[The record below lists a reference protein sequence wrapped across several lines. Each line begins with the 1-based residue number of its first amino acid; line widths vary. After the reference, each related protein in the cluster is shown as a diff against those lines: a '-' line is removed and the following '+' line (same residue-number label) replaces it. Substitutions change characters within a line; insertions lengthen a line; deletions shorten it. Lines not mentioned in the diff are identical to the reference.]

1 VGESIGMRLASR
13 IVWAAVS
20 ALVLW
25 RGLSQ
30 TWVDGNLPPET
41 VETVRLGIPLL
52 SAYASALAI
61 ATRRVREDAISYA
74 GTILLLS
81 IMSAAPL
88 SRDATG
94 LFFVAAIALRLAPS
108 IWTLVRGERSFV
120 LVFLAAF
127 GVYAGVASWSAI
139 AEAAYGD
146 QVHYLMAADRIAKG
160 SVDVTV
166 DSTIFFPL
174 VGALPNTEDRVTHIV
189 ETPRGPRAAQGYAF
203 PLLLVPGW
211 LWGGRLGAQLICA
224 AFAAWTSAQNAFL
237 LRDVLPFSR
246 WRGPVWAMT
255 SFLPPLLTLAAFIY
269 PNTVAAAIIV
279 TSYRLLF
286 TRVPRALV
294 LGGAL
299 LATTL
304 FLTPRDGI
312 ALVALLPF
320 VRDRRAWIAAAA
332 VAAGAIIAN
341 LALYGVPVPY
351 AGYVVG
357 TAAVQALL
365 GQPSLTFQFWVG
377 LPAILFDRTFGVAG
391 SAPWIFLA
399 LLGAVP
405 AWRAAPAVRPGLVA
419 TGASLAALSIYRFW
433 EGGYAPPAR
442 YLVDLLPLLAPAV
455 GWGLSIATAP
465 LLRAFAV
472 LTVALSAL
480 AGVTFAASPDRA
492 LNDAFQ
498 QKLQD
503 VYGAV
508 LGIDPLGW
516 LPSFVPVTAD
526 WWKLSY
532 LALIPAVA
540 ISAGLVVIGARAGR
554 SASTGPTP
562 LASQS
567 G

>member
-1 VGESIGMRLASR
+1 VTIALR
-13 IVWAAVS
+13 IAWAALS
-20 ALVLW
+20 AAVLW

-30 TWVDGNLPPET
+30 GWADANLPPEAVDT
-41 VETVRLGIPLL
+41 IRWGIPLI
-52 SAYASALAI
+52 SAYASLLAI
-61 ATRRVREDAISYA
+61 ATHRARDDALSYA
-74 GTILLLS
+74 GTLLLVS
-81 IMSAAPL
+81 VLSAGPV
-88 SRDATG
+88 SRDLTG
-94 LFFVAAIALRLAPS
+94 LFFVAAIAVRLAPS
-108 IWTLVRGERSFV
+108 IWALVRSERSAV

-127 GVYAGVASWSAI
+127 GVYAGVAAWSAI

-160 SVDVTV
+160 SADVTI

-189 ETPRGPRAAQGYAF
+189 DTPLGPRAVQGYAF
-203 PLLLVPGW
+203 PVLLVPGW
-211 LWGGRLGAQLICA
+211 VWGGRLGAQLICA
-224 AFAAWTSAQNAFL
+224 AFAAWASAQTALL
-237 LRDVLPFSR
+237 LRETVPFAR

-269 PNTVAAAIIV
+269 PNTVAAAVIV
-279 TSYRLLF
+279 TAYRLLF
-286 TRVPRALV
+286 TRVPRRLG

-320 VRDRRAWIAAAA
+320 VRGRRVWL
-332 VAAGAIIAN
+332 AAGAVTIGAVVAN
-341 LALYGVPVPY
+341 ALLYGLPLPY
-351 AGYVVG
+351 AGYLVG

-405 AWRAAPAVRPGLVA
+405 AWRAAPTLRPALVA
-419 TGASLAALSIYRFW
+419 VGASLAALSIYRFW

-442 YLVDLLPLLAPAV
+442 YLVDALPLLAPAV
-455 GWGLSIATAP
+455 GWGLAIATSRVA
-465 LLRAFAV
+465 RAFAV
-472 LTVALSAL
+472 VTVALSAL
-480 AGVTFAASPDRA
+480 AGVAFAASPDRA

-516 LPSFVPVTAD
+516 LPSFVPVTPD
-526 WWKLSY
+526 WWQAAY
-532 LALIPAVA
+532 LRLVPAIAIAAALVAV
-540 ISAGLVVIGARAGR
+540 GARSGR
-554 SASTGPTP
+554 SRTRRLAGVPGPT
-562 LASQS
+562 
-567 G
+567 